1 MSMTVN
7 IHQAK
12 TQLSKLIAAVERG
25 EEVTI
30 ANKGVPKVKL
40 ILVNPKPA
48 KRVAGKFAQAGV
60 RIPDAFDE
68 PLEGWWDA

>member
-1 MSMTVN
+1 MGLIVN

-30 ANKGVPKVKL
+30 ANNGVPKVKL
-40 ILVNPKPA
+40 VRAEPKPLV
-48 KRVAGKFAQAGV
+48 RELGKFAKPGLH
-60 RIPDAFDE
+60 IPDDFDA
-68 PLEGWWDA
+68 PLAGWWDE